1 MKKIFPVATIA
12 MIAITALGIPAK
24 RVTRTVALSD
34 GTSITITLTGDESN
48 HYFRDENGKHYELSA
63 DGKYIELTVTQT
75 NARAMRANSRVTA
88 SNNRRRANMQRHRNA
103 LTGEKRGLV
112 ILVNFKDK
120 KMKCAQTD
128 FNNAF
133 NTTGYNENGSIGSVR
148 DYFMAQ
154 SYNQLIIDFD
164 VVGPVQ
170 LQKNMNYYG
179 SNDSEGFDQH
189 PAEMVIEAV
198 KAVDNQV
205 NFADYDWDKDGYV
218 DQVYV
223 IYAGYG
229 EAQGA
234 PAATIWPHE
243 WDLNSAQEYN
253 DGTGAQ
259 RLDGTIVNTY
269 ACSNELYGTSGSI
282 IDGIGTACHEFSHCL
297 GLPDMYDT
305 STSGSNYGMGY
316 WDLMC
321 SGSYNGDGYV
331 PAGYSS
337 YERMFAGWLD
347 PIEIKEYTQVSALP
361 ALSENAEAYI
371 IYNQANRNEYYL
383 LENRQPM
390 DWDSQ
395 LPAAGMLVLHV
406 DYNEDIWHNNTV
418 NNVSSRQRMTII
430 PADGE
435 RSEYNEEGD
444 TWPQPNKTELTNT
457 SSPAAKLYN
466 KNSDDTMYMNIPIR
480 NITQNSNGTIAFTA
494 GESNT
499 NTSIFPL
506 NVKGS
511 KTEIYNISG
520 RRVQSKD
527 MHQGIYILGNKKYG
541 MIHNLY

>member
-1 MKKIFPVATIA
+1 MKKLFSTAFIAT
-12 MIAITALGIPAK
+12 IAITALAIPAK
-24 RVTRTVALSD
+24 RITRTITLSD
-34 GTSITITLTGDESN
+34 GTSVMLTLMGDENN
-48 HYFRDENGKHYELSA
+48 HYYCDENGTRYELLA
-63 DGKYIELTVTQT
+63 DGQYTKLTDAQS
-75 NARAMRANSRVTA
+75 NARTMRANDRITK
-88 SNNRRRANMQRHRNA
+88 SNNRRKASMQRRTNA
-103 LTGEKRGLV
+103 LRGEKRGLV

-120 KMKCAQTD
+120 QMKCTQEN
-128 FNNAF
+128 FNDAF
-133 NTTGYNENGSIGSVR
+133 NSTGYSENGSIGSVR

-170 LQKNMNYYG
+170 LQKNMSYYG
-179 SNDSEGFDQH
+179 GNDSEGYDLH

-198 KAVDNQV
+198 KAVDSQV
-205 NFADYDWDKDGYV
+205 DFANYDWDNDGYV

-234 PAATIWPHE
+234 PANTIWPHE

-259 RLDGTIVNTY
+259 TLDGTIVNTY
-269 ACSNELYGTSGSI
+269 ACSNELYGASGSI
-282 IDGIGTACHEFSHCL
+282 INGIGTACHEFSHCL

-383 LENRQPM
+383 LENRQPK

-406 DYNEDIWHNNTV
+406 DYNESIWYNNTV

-430 PADGE
+430 PADG
-435 RSEYNEEGD
+435 RLSEYNEETD
-444 TWPQPNKTELTNT
+444 TWPQANKTELTNT

-466 KNSDDTMYMNIPIR
+466 KNSDGTKYMNMPIR

-494 GESNT
+494 GEPNT
-499 NTSIFPL
+499 NTSISPL
-506 NVKGS
+506 NVKSS
-511 KTEIYNISG
+511 KTEIYDISG

-527 MHQGIYILGNKKYG
+527 MHQGIYIHGNKKYG
-541 MIHNLY
+541 ITHGLY